1 MRKGQQS
8 LEGLLLAF
16 SRGILIPMMKEVR
29 LLAAGKFLSLFKNDQ
44 QYQTPVI
51 RINKNRKNLAFVILF
66 KLDPQSERVYV
77 LNRSQQGYSDQPQR
91 LKIFKKA
98 SLYTGML
105 QVPPKARG
113 TIQILQVEAQ
123 DPRLKETLRYY
134 SQEELSLI
142 AQGRAAELDVYN
154 PFRYAYS
161 SRFSDQEQ
169 GVALQPLQEYLGIQ
183 DFHPFIQEGED
194 ALPLSCTYQDPLR
207 RTASRLQLLGW
218 YYLDQQLKISWK
230 PLTAEKSRW
239 RSSLLSIDKKSKR
252 YFFQG
257 NLYQEKGTDPIFL
270 EQLKL
275 QTQEAPAE
283 YVRMVEELQTQEQ
296 KALLRMADLK
306 VVDRD

>member
-1 MRKGQQS
+1 MK
-8 LEGLLLAF
+8 
-16 SRGILIPMMKEVR
+16 KEVR
-29 LLAAGKFLSLFKNDQ
+29 LLVAGKFLSLFKNDQ

-113 TIQILQVEAQ
+113 TIQILQV
-123 DPRLKETLRYY
+123 DPKDPQLKEGLRYY
-134 SQEELSLI
+134 SQEELALI
-142 AQGRAAELDVYN
+142 SQGRAGELDVYD
-154 PFRYAYS
+154 PFRYAHS
-161 SRFSDQEQ
+161 SRFADQEQ
-169 GVALQPLQEYLGIQ
+169 GADPQSLQEYLGIQ
-183 DFHPFIQEGED
+183 GFHPFIQEGED
-194 ALPLSCTYQDPLR
+194 VLPLSCTYQDPLR

-230 PLTAEKSRW
+230 PLTTEKSRW
-239 RSSLLSIDKKSKR
+239 RSSLLSIDKKSRR

-270 EQLKL
+270 EQLKF
-275 QTQEAPAE
+275 QAQETPPE
-283 YVRMVEELQTQEQ
+283 YFRMVEELQTQERQ
-296 KALLRMADLK
+296 ALLRMADLK
-306 VVDRD
+306 VIDRD

>member
-16 SRGILIPMMKEVR
+16 SRGILIFMKKEVR

-113 TIQILQVEAQ
+113 TIQILQV
-123 DPRLKETLRYY
+123 DPKDPQLKEGLRYY
-134 SQEELSLI
+134 SQEELALI
-142 AQGRAAELDVYN
+142 SQGRAVELDVYD
-154 PFRYAYS
+154 PFRYAHS
-161 SRFSDQEQ
+161 SRFADQEQ
-169 GVALQPLQEYLGIQ
+169 GSDPQSLQEYLGIQ
-183 DFHPFIQEGED
+183 GFHPFIQEGED
-194 ALPLSCTYQDPLR
+194 VLPLSCTYQDPLR

-230 PLTAEKSRW
+230 PLTTEKSRW
-239 RSSLLSIDKKSKR
+239 RSSLLSIDKKSRR

-270 EQLKL
+270 EQLKF
-275 QTQEAPAE
+275 QAQETPPE
-283 YVRMVEELQTQEQ
+283 YVRMVEELQTQERQ
-296 KALLRMADLK
+296 ALLRMADLK
-306 VVDRD
+306 VIDRD